1 MAPFTK
7 RILVPITFATTP
19 PLVLLWALLVNLQRV
34 IMMVDGIAMDLS
46 HAFFVAR
53 WPIYILPALGF
64 YDVTHVPSWATHI
77 ILVTLWPIE
86 CNGR

>member
-1 MAPFTK
+1 MCVMAPFTK

-53 WPIYILPALGF
+53 WPIYILPVLGLF
-64 YDVTHVPSWATHI
+64 DVIHAPSWATHI
-77 ILVTLWPIE
+77 MFVTLWPA
-86 CNGR
+86 